1 MNEKQYQEFEQLAHQ
16 CKSGECHSINVAS
29 KIRSNAIIAA
39 WHELNI
45 RSIESRQLRRALYN
59 LVKFADQEQNT
70 STILFLGAM
79 AKARTTLEGPIV
91 IQKRGSDKFG
101 TINAESKVHSE
112 AVAIWQ
118 ERALTAAALRELI
131 EASLSEDKARFSIA
145 IAEARKVL
153 GDNE

>member
-1 MNEKQYQEFEQLAHQ
+1 MNNEQYEEFQHIVQQ
-16 CKSGECHSINVAS
+16 CESGKFNSINVGS
-29 KIRSNAIIAA
+29 KLRSAVIVAV

-70 STILFLGAM
+70 STILFLGALRE
-79 AKARTTLEGPIV
+79 ARAALEGPIIV
-91 IQKRGSDKFG
+91 RKGIIDG
-101 TINAESKVHSE
+101 ESKLRSDVV
-112 AVAIWQ
+112 VAWE
-118 ERALTAAALRELI
+118 ERAQLCGALRELV
-131 EASLSEDKARFSIA
+131 EASSLGDGARFSIA